1 MSIGLRLSPFF
12 SLCVLDTHQQFTF
25 LTIFPEIS
33 CLSFI
38 FRYIFRIIFTSD
50 KVFTFLKL
58 TRLLLVIFL
67 KFIINQKEKRGVYL
81 ARNFRVFF
89 ISNTFDFFIRK
100 KEVFFENSCSWIF
113 HFSQVKVFIASHLSK
128 IYLQLERKA

>member
-67 KFIINQKEKRGVYL
+67 KFIINQKEKRD
-81 ARNFRVFF
+81 F
-89 ISNTFDFFIRK
+89 IWPKFFDFLFQIHFI
-100 KEVFFENSCSWIF
+100 F
-113 HFSQVKVFIASHLSK
+113 
-128 IYLQLERKA
+128 YLEKRAVP